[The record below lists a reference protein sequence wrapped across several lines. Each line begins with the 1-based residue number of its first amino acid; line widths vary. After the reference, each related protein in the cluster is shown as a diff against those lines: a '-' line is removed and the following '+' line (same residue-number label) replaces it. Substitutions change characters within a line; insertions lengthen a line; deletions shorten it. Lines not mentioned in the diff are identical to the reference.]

1 MRVFTTTERI
11 FAAVGFGAFGVGC
24 FVVGFFNP
32 SNAGFFPG
40 CPLLDVTGFAC
51 PGCGL
56 TRGFH
61 ALFHGEFLTALDYN
75 ALIPFFAIGF
85 VYLLLLLASIA
96 MRGKAFRLTVVTP
109 ASLWVFLVLAL
120 GFGLLRNIPV
130 YPLEILFP

>member
-1 MRVFTTTERI
+1 MRIFTTTERV
-11 FAAVGFGAFGVGC
+11 FAAVGLGAFGVGC
-24 FVVGFFNP
+24 LVVGFFNP

-61 ALFHGEFLTALDYN
+61 ALFHGEFMTALDYN

-85 VYLLLLLASIA
+85 VYLLVLLASIA
-96 MRGKAFRLTVVTP
+96 MRGKAFKLTVVTP

-120 GFGLLRNIPV
+120 SFGLLRNIPV
-130 YPLEILFP
+130 YPFEILFP